1 MPHYYNNPYVSDHSV
16 LLFFDVNKW
25 PANSMSELQ
34 ALILLTRLSASVMM
48 LLINAKKL
56 DEATYEVHNKE
67 RHFSGPSSIV

>member
-1 MPHYYNNPYVSDHSV
+1 MLRYYNNPYVSDHSV

-25 PANSMSELQ
+25 PANSISELQ
-34 ALILLTRLSASVMM
+34 GLILLTRLSASVTM

-56 DEATYEVHNKE
+56 DAATYEV